1 MLSKMKSLKIK
12 FLDVIFLLISLSA
25 ICFSFISAKKSSGSS
40 PVLLVTSPDGDYV
53 YSLDKDAEYDVQ
65 GKIGVSKIIVK
76 DKKAFFEDSPCQNKT
91 CVQCAPISQNGQ
103 WIACLPNGVFIRI
116 ENKSSDVDAV
126 AF

>member
-1 MLSKMKSLKIK
+1 MLSKMKSLRIKI
-12 FLDVIFLLISLSA
+12 LDVIFLLISLSA

-40 PVLLVTSPDGDYV
+40 PVLLVTSPNGDYV
-53 YSLDKDAEYDVQ
+53 YSLDKDAEYNVQ
-65 GKIGVSKIIVK
+65 GKIGVSKIIIK

-91 CVQCAPISQNGQ
+91 CVQCAPIYQNGQ

-126 AF
+126 